1 MSPAQWGQFL
11 QFYLQNVESVKNGS
25 LKTCNFNSLQTKS
38 DISGRGAVGKATN
51 YNCGENGAGNY
62 NAEGGVDGKIDN
74 CGGDPN
80 VED

>member
-38 DISGRGAVGKATN
+38 DIRGKGAVEKTTD
-51 YNCGENGAGNY
+51 YCGENGAGNY
-62 NAEGGVDGKIDN
+62 YNAESGVDGNDEN
-74 CGGDPN
+74 CDGDQN
-80 VED
+80 V

>member
-1 MSPAQWGQFL
+1 MA
-11 QFYLQNVESVKNGS
+11 
-25 LKTCNFNSLQTKS
+25 
-38 DISGRGAVGKATN
+38 RGAVEKATN